1 MKVKSVLQSK
11 VVGVFNSKDFVED
24 DRIEWLKQLYAEWQ
38 EKRNLIL
45 NNPKEIYLIDELNEL
60 DIEGYWEGF

>member
-24 DRIEWLKQLYAEWQ
+24 DRIEWLKQLYAEWL
-38 EKRNLIL
+38 EKRNSIL
-45 NNPKEIYLIDELNEL
+45 NNDVETYLFNEPYEIDTKT
-60 DIEGYWEGF
+60 YW